1 MVNATLRMETASQET
16 RREWRKHDNKRQ
28 EVDYY
33 QPEEETISK
42 PNKMLNDGKSTNQ
55 NLSTDKG
62 FKMERRFL
70 KTHHY
75 TYFVQVY

>member
-1 MVNATLRMETASQET
+1 MADVVNVTLRMETASQET
-16 RREWRKHDNKRQ
+16 RREWRKHDKKRQ

-42 PNKMLNDGKSTNQ
+42 PNKMLNAGKSTNQ

-62 FKMERRFL
+62 LRWEEDF
-70 KTHHY
+70 
-75 TYFVQVY
+75 